1 MLKFIGCIMILIGCS
16 SMGVKYSK
24 ILSYRTKDLKSLQ
37 KAIMILE
44 NEIMYIYTP
53 VPEAFEKVS
62 HSISGCIGEIFG
74 MASEKLC
81 TNKCNNVFD
90 AIESSMNYCKKN
102 TYIENKDGEILLD
115 LSRSLGQW
123 DIDAQ
128 KNLFK
133 LTKENIKDN
142 LFESREI
149 EKKQGKM
156 FKVLG
161 ISLGATICILL
172 L

>member
-1 MLKFIGCIMILIGCS
+1 MIKFIGCIMILIGCS
-16 SMGVKYSK
+16 TMGIKYSK

-53 VPEAFEKVS
+53 VPEAFEKIGPSVPGS
-62 HSISGCIGEIFG
+62 IGEIFS

-81 TNKCNNVFD
+81 SNKCSNVFE
-90 AIESSMNYCKKN
+90 AIESSIFLCKKN
-102 TYIENKDGEILLD
+102 TYIENKDVEILLD
-115 LSRSLGQW
+115 LSKNLGQW

-128 KNLFK
+128 KNIFK

-142 LFESREI
+142 LLESKEK